1 MKETDVI
8 ELQPHELLAGLVDVI
23 RETESKIGYYDVKS
37 MAKKHLDNVLTE
49 TLKKKPLS
57 ESQILALA
65 QKLYTDIMVRS
76 TIQGLSLLSGY
87 QAAAKS
93 MTPSEFKGEPHKSK
107 RLSRHMKATGLKRPP
122 NVAAHAIVSGD
133 KPEAKAARKILAK
146 WKIRI
151 DDPDNGVF
159 LPRDVRFIPHPDL
172 PDAANHA
179 MVHSDEYYVNITAML
194 EQTTSPSSCREVL
207 RLIAKELTEGTLQY

>member
-1 MKETDVI
+1 MQETDVI
-8 ELQPHELLAGLVDVI
+8 EIQPHELLAGLVDVI

-76 TIQGLSLLSGY
+76 TIQGLSLLSEY
-87 QAAAKS
+87 QAVAKS
-93 MTPSEFKGEPHKSK
+93 MTPSEFKGEPHKPS
-107 RLSRHMKATGLKRPP
+107 RLSRHLKATGIKRPP

-179 MVHSDEYYVNITAML
+179 KVHTDEYYVNITAML
-194 EQTTSPSSCREVL
+194 EQTTSARGCRDVL
-207 RLIAKELTEGTLQY
+207 RLIAKELKDGTLQY